1 MDPHFKLKWCCSN
14 EKKTSAKT
22 LLESKAIKHLSTQ
35 HSSDTKAIKHLST
48 QHSSEAAQL
57 EPEKETPISAFNGV
71 TL

>member
-1 MDPHFKLKWCCSN
+1 MKSMTSTLSEPLDPRFKLKWCCSN
-14 EKKTSAKT
+14 EEKTSAKA

-35 HSSDTKAIKHLST
+35 HSSET
-48 QHSSEAAQL
+48 AQP